1 MPSHTSSSGLCNA
14 MDSNGRP
21 ITILMWRANRL
32 VDGLAKIA
40 AGRHR
45 LPDWAFKML
54 GAAAQLVKHAAAQ
67 LGVVT
72 HRANNHK
79 VAHLIEG
86 GAMVTKICRDSTA
99 DSRPRGSK
107 DKPPANSASTSA
119 SSGPAMPTTS
129 AAPVQTAARRNP
141 ARGTKRCSPPELTA
155 SIAGRRKTHAA
166 MRQQKLRLELLEQ
179 EQVARWVASR
189 DLAANSGPTAQERI
203 ERLRQRLQS
212 KQP

>member
-1 MPSHTSSSGLCNA
+1 MRLVLSCGLCTLSSVSVWTCPLSSLTARASSTACKTPRRHSPNMIRHWLAPGVSSGIPLMMTSASYVVDSDGCHHTHPVVGFA
-14 MDSNGRP
+14 MLWIPTAGP
-21 ITILMWRANRL
+21 LPFVMWRANRL

-141 ARGTKRCSPPELTA
+141 A
-155 SIAGRRKTHAA
+155 
-166 MRQQKLRLELLEQ
+166 
-179 EQVARWVASR
+179 
-189 DLAANSGPTAQERI
+189 
-203 ERLRQRLQS
+203 
-212 KQP
+212 